1 MSVWII
7 VNPRAGGGSAAR
19 AGNALKKR
27 LGDAELLATTCP
39 GEAERLTVH
48 AVNSGAETIVAVGG
62 DGTISEVAA
71 GLASGSGRPT
81 PRWAILP
88 AGTGGDYRRTFGW
101 SNSVEEAALRIER
114 GTARLVDVGR
124 ATLESHDGTRVTRT
138 FVNVASF
145 GLGGLTDRLVTRTPA
160 WLPGGARFYLG
171 AVRATLSFEPEPVEL
186 WLDGKPC
193 VVAPFRNVAICL
205 GGYFGGGMRI
215 APSAD
220 PSDGSFEI
228 VTIEGSKSQT
238 LSLTLDI
245 YRGRHLERD
254 FVHAYR
260 AQRIEAR
267 PTGSQEVLVD
277 LDGEQPGRLPLAIEL
292 LPRALSL
299 LV

>member
-7 VNPRAGGGSAAR
+7 VNPRAGGGSASR

-27 LGDAELLATTCP
+27 LGDAELLTTTHP

-48 AVNSGAETIVAVGG
+48 AVNSGAETVVAVGG

-71 GLASGSGRPT
+71 GLASGRDRPT

-101 SNSVEEAALRIER
+101 TNSVEEAAARIER
-114 GTARLVDVGR
+114 GTCRHVDVGR
-124 ATLESHDGTRVTRT
+124 ATLEAHDGTTITRS

-171 AVRATLSFEPEPVEL
+171 AVRATLSFDPEPVEL
-186 WLDGKPC
+186 WLDGKLT
-193 VVAPFRNVAICL
+193 VVAPLRNVAICL

-220 PSDGSFEI
+220 PSDGVFEI
-228 VTIEGSKSQT
+228 VTVAGSKMQT

-254 FVHAYR
+254 FVDAYR
-260 AQRIEAR
+260 AKRVEAR
-267 PTGSQEVLVD
+267 PVGSQEVLVD
-277 LDGEQPGRLPLAIEL
+277 LDGEQPGRLPLALDL
-292 LPRALSL
+292 LPRALPL